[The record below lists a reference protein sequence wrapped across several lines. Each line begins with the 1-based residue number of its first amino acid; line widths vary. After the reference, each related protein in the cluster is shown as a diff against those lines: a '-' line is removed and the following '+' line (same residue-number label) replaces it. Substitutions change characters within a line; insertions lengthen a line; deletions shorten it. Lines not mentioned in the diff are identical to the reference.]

1 MRNRRI
7 AIAASTFVSF
17 TYPLLFFSLDITSSR
32 IRQVPDNQEVY
43 AHAATDQSI
52 IFDLLEYETSATDDS
67 AIEYNLFLF
76 YIEETFSHIHFKSI
90 NRVSIR
96 FHFRDMLGENGD
108 SGHCKINE
116 IKRLQLPNLI
126 K

>member
-67 AIEYNLFLF
+67 AIEYNLLLF
-76 YIEETFSHIHFKSI
+76 CIEETFSHIHFKSI
-90 NRVSIR
+90 NRVSINYKVSLSR
-96 FHFRDMLGENGD
+96 HVRRERR
-108 SGHCKINE
+108 IWP
-116 IKRLQLPNLI
+116 LQN
-126 K
+126 